1 MSNSQI
7 PNLNFGSPII
17 FFDSN
22 PEMQDSYLGSYWT
35 SLKET
40 LKTSWTGEVRK
51 FHHTGTLRILFW
63 TADGKECI
71 KDYELHE
78 YKLVREAWE
87 SLFQL
92 PDVKRA
98 IVMGYSGQNPY
109 VKDFGEKNP
118 WEEKIER
125 EKIRQRQ
132 SAQRQGESKEG
143 RTGKEIDIAE
153 VIDRTEEAEVKKI
166 AEASGKVAVR
176 FEEV

>member
-1 MSNSQI
+1 MANSKV

-22 PEMQDSYLGSYWT
+22 PEMQQTYIGSCFT

-51 FHHTGTLRILFW
+51 FHNPGTLRIIFW
-63 TADGKECI
+63 TPEGKECI
-71 KDYELHE
+71 KDYDLHE

-87 SLFQL
+87 SLFNL

-118 WEEKIER
+118 WEDKIER
-125 EKIRQRQ
+125 EKMRQRRSEQ
-132 SAQRQGESKEG
+132 MQGESKEG
-143 RTGKEIDIAE
+143 RTGKEIDIKK
-153 VIDRTEEAEVKKI
+153 VIDKTEEAEVKKI
-166 AEASGKVAVR
+166 AEQIGKVPMKH
-176 FEEV
+176 EEV